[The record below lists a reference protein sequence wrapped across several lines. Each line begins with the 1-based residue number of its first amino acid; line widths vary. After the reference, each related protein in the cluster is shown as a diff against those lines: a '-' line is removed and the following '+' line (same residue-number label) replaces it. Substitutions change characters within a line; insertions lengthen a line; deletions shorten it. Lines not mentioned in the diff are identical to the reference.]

1 MSKRVVGVY
10 NSKEAAMLEIS
21 KLKTLGHDE
30 NTIFILAKDPA
41 SVSAIVSET
50 GVQLA
55 NVPENGEIEPKGTG
69 LFGRVFYALDF
80 DTKHSGVAAVLKS
93 AGIKED
99 DVGTYVRKIEQ
110 GDLVVLATAD
120 VPRQPYTDDTE
131 TADFSNEEQSMQ
143 YYENNEYVPTHVTMQ
158 DQTLNEHTEKLL
170 DEELHTTLEHSQPEE
185 VQIYNEENRNEQ
197 MNSISVTKDEIY
209 VEHIYFDSPT
219 PPIESDDEELIRVP
233 IIEER
238 VKVINEK
245 VVTGE
250 IVVRKRRM

>member
-10 NSKEAAMLEIS
+10 NSKEAAMLEIG
-21 KLKTLGHDE
+21 KLKKLGHDE
-30 NTIFILAKDPA
+30 HTIFILAKDPA
-41 SVSAIVSET
+41 SVSAIVRDT
-50 GVQLA
+50 GVQLEE
-55 NVPENGEIEPKGTG
+55 VPENGELEPKSTG

-80 DTKHSGVAAVLKS
+80 DTKHSGVAAALKS

-99 DVGTYVRKIEQ
+99 EVGTYVRKIEQ

-120 VPRQPYTDDTE
+120 VPRQPYTDDTD

-143 YYENNEYVPTHVTMQ
+143 YYENNEYVPTQVTMQ

-170 DEELHTTLEHSQPEE
+170 DEELYTSIEHIQPEE
-185 VQIYNEENRNEQ
+185 GQIYNEDNEKEHGK
-197 MNSISVTKDEIY
+197 SISVTKDEIY

-219 PPIESDDEELIRVP
+219 PPIESEDEELIRVP

>member
-10 NSKEAAMLEIS
+10 NSKEAAMLEIG
-21 KLKTLGHDE
+21 KLKKLGHDE

-41 SVSAIVSET
+41 SVSAIVRDT
-50 GVQLA
+50 GVQLEE
-55 NVPENGEIEPKGTG
+55 VPENGELEPKSTG

-80 DTKHSGVAAVLKS
+80 DTKHSGVAAALKS
-93 AGIKED
+93 AGIMED
-99 DVGTYVRKIEQ
+99 EVGIYVRKIEQ

-120 VPRQPYTDDTE
+120 VPRQPYTDDTD

-143 YYENNEYVPTHVTMQ
+143 YYENNEYIPTQVTMQ

-170 DEELHTTLEHSQPEE
+170 DDVLNTSLEHIQPEE
-185 VQIYNEENRNEQ
+185 VQIYDEENEKEQ
-197 MNSISVTKDEIY
+197 GKSISVTKDEIY
-209 VEHIYFDSPT
+209 VEHIYFDSST

-250 IVVRKRRM
+250 IVVRKRRI